1 MGQILINEY
10 LRQLDVLKKVSG
22 SQRETIVREA
32 FKDLLKAWGR
42 QQGLVFLAEYPLK
55 TAFKTNITV
64 DGALLHELRMPLG
77 YWEAKDAQDD
87 LDAEV
92 VKKFTKGYPQ
102 DNTIFSDD
110 VSCVLWQRRH
120 EVLRCR
126 VDDTAALEKLLKLF
140 FGYERPEIASFRA
153 AVEQFKT
160 DLPAVLAALRSMIEQ
175 AHGSNARFRE
185 AEVQFLLHAQEA
197 INPLLTGA
205 DVREMLIQHILTE
218 EIFAKVFDD
227 SDFHQKNN
235 VARGLYALEG
245 AFFTGALKKQT
256 LKGLESYYAA
266 IRAAAAQISSHSEK
280 QTFLKVIYEN
290 FYKVY
295 NTKAADRLGVVYT
308 PNEIVRF
315 MIDGTDWLCQKHFG
329 KNLIDKGVDI
339 LDPATGTGTYICE
352 LLEHFRGQPQKL
364 AQKYLHELHANEVA
378 ILPYYV
384 ANLNIEA
391 TYAAITGDY
400 AEFPNLC
407 FVDTLDNVG
416 LHTAAKGTTVD
427 IFGSVSEENVV
438 RIKRQNSRRIS
449 VVIGNPPYNANQ
461 ANENDN
467 NKNRQYQHI
476 DARIRQT
483 YIAESTAQ
491 KTKLYDM
498 YARFF
503 RWASDRLDEN
513 GVLAFVTNRSF
524 IESRTFDGFRKTVA
538 SEFADI
544 YVVDLGGD
552 VRANPKLSGT
562 KHNVFGIQT
571 GVAISFMVKRVQPV
585 KDKDKDKEKGKGKS
599 KDTQPPARVHYARR
613 PEMETAEAKLGFLAS
628 HRMREMD
635 FDQVQPDKNAN
646 WVNLTDNDFD
656 TLLPLASKET
666 KAAKTA
672 AGERAIFKLFSLGV
686 VTNRD
691 DWVYDKRADFLT
703 KKIEFLINAYNKEL
717 DAKESKDVAPSHPIK
732 WTRAVK
738 ADLQKGVRYAFD
750 ETVLINACYRPFAK
764 RLLYYHPK
772 LNEMQYQLPSIFGRG
787 QLLNPCIVVTDSTAQ
802 KPWMACAVEQVADL
816 HFVGAAAGTV
826 CIPVSRLG
834 ADDSLA
840 DNITDWAL
848 RQFTTHYA
856 AEIGKGKA
864 ARKITKQ
871 AIFHYCYAVLH
882 DPLYREKYAQ
892 NLKREFPRIPFYAD
906 FWRWADWGAELMA
919 LHIGYEAVAPFALVR
934 TDEPDTRA
942 RAAGLAPKAILKSDP
957 AAGSITLDTE
967 TTLRGVPPEAW
978 AYQLG
983 NRCAIDWV
991 LDQHK
996 EKKPKDP
1003 TIREKFDTYRFAD
1016 YKEQVADLLARVTTV
1031 SVETARTTEAMRTAP
1046 R

>member
-1 MGQILINEY
+1 MSQLLINDY
-10 LRQLDVLKKVSG
+10 LKQLDLIKKVSG

-42 QQGLVFLAEYPLK
+42 QHDLVFLAEYPVK
-55 TAFKTNITV
+55 TATKTNIAV

-77 YWEAKDAQDD
+77 YWEAKDADDD
-87 LDAEV
+87 LAEEIA
-92 VKKFTKGYPQ
+92 KKFKKGYPQ
-102 DNTIFSDD
+102 DNIVFSDD
-110 VSCVLWQRRH
+110 TTVVLIQHRQ
-120 EVLRCR
+120 EVLRCE
-126 VDDTAALEKLLKLF
+126 VADTAALEKLLKLF
-140 FGYERPEIASFRA
+140 FGFERPEIAGFRA

-160 DLPAVLAALRSMIEQ
+160 DLPAVLDALRQMIET
-175 AHGSNARFRE
+175 AHESNASFRA
-185 AEVQFLLHAQEA
+185 AEEKFLVHAQEA
-197 INPLLTGA
+197 INPALTDA

-227 SDFHQKNN
+227 SDFHQHNN
-235 VARGLYALEG
+235 VARELYALEG
-245 AFFTGALKKQT
+245 AFFTGALKRQT

-266 IRAAAAQISSHSEK
+266 IRAAAAQIASHGEK

-308 PNEIVRF
+308 PGEIVRF
-315 MIDGTDWLCQKHFG
+315 MIDGADWLCEKHFG
-329 KNLIDKGVDI
+329 KNLIDKDVDI

-352 LLEHFRGQPQKL
+352 LLEHFRGQPKKL
-364 AQKYLHELHANEVA
+364 EQKYKHELHANEVA

-391 TYAAITGDY
+391 TYAAITGQY

-416 LHTAAKGTTVD
+416 LHTAQRGSVQD
-427 IFGSVSEENVV
+427 LFGSVSEENVA

-467 NKNRQYQHI
+467 NKNREYPDI
-476 DARIRQT
+476 DRRIKAT

-503 RWASDRLDEN
+503 RWASDRLDAN
-513 GVLAFVTNRSF
+513 GILAFVTNRSF

-538 SEFADI
+538 AEFADI

-571 GVAISFMVKRVQPV
+571 GVAISFMVKRQTAS
-585 KDKDKDKEKGKGKS
+585 KEKR
-599 KDTQPPARVHYARR
+599 PARVHYLRR
-613 PEMETAEAKLGFLAS
+613 PELETAEEKLAFIAS
-628 HRMREMD
+628 HPMRALQ
-635 FDQVQPDKNAN
+635 FDEVSPDKNCN
-646 WVNLTDNDFD
+646 WINLTNNDFEG
-656 TLLPLASKET
+656 LLPLASKET
-666 KAAKTA
+666 KAAKSTRDV
-672 AGERAIFKLFSLGV
+672 RAIFRRFSLGV
-686 VTNRD
+686 VTARD
-691 DWVYDKRADFLT
+691 EWVYGMTPVEVEEKVR
-703 KKIEFLINAYNKEL
+703 FLIDEYNAERMRLKGTLKARHGLEDRIDYR
-717 DAKESKDVAPSHPIK
+717 IK

-738 ADLQKGVRYAFD
+738 NDLSKAVSYLYVADYL
-750 ETVLINACYRPFAK
+750 TPSTYRPFVK
-764 RLLYYHPK
+764 RTLYFSK
-772 LNEMQYQLPSIFGRG
+772 QLNEMQYLQREFFGRNQPNSAILIDVGGLKPFSVLSTSYLPDYHVTGDTNTFPLFRYELG
-787 QLLNPCIVVTDSTAQ
+787 QR
-802 KPWMACAVEQVADL
+802 VE
-816 HFVGAAAGTV
+816 
-826 CIPVSRLG
+826 
-834 ADDSLA
+834 
-840 DNITDWAL
+840 NITDWAL
-848 RQFTTHYA
+848 KQFTARYSDQT
-856 AEIGKGKA
+856 GKGKG
-864 ARKITKQ
+864 ARKITKE

-892 NLKREFPRIPFYAD
+892 NLKREFPRIPFYAE
-906 FWRWADWGAELMA
+906 FWQWVAWGEQLMA
-919 LHIGYEAVAPFALVR
+919 LHIGYEAVEPFALTRV
-934 TDEPDTRA
+934 DEPDARA
-942 RAAGLAPKAILKSDP
+942 RAAGQHPKALLKSDP

-978 AYQLG
+978 AYKLG

-1003 TIREKFDTYRFAD
+1003 TIRERFDTYRFAD
-1016 YKEQVADLLARVTTV
+1016 HKEKVVDLLQRVTTV
-1031 SVETARTTEAMRTAP
+1031 SVETVKITEAMKDATR
-1046 R
+1046 